1 MGDRPKMAA
10 EAAEAVD
17 LFVPYFRR
25 GGMGGEGGGVSLL
38 SVRNAYSNRQRTK
51 KKDRIVRQHSSV
63 S

>member
-1 MGDRPKMAA
+1 MAA

-38 SVRNAYSNRQRTK
+38 SVRNTYRNTYRNRQRTK
-51 KKDRIVRQHSSV
+51 EKDRVVRQRSSV